1 MSAALRP
8 ASLFLACVALLWAA
22 SAARAEKVALV
33 IGMGAYVSV
42 PQLENA
48 RNDARDIAATLE
60 SVGFKVTLAIDTP
73 LAPLMDVIDE
83 FAFRAETAD
92 LAMVYFAGHGI
103 EVQGE
108 NFLIPVDAVVASNR
122 DVQRQSIS
130 LDMLLDA
137 VEGAREMRVVILDSC
152 RDNPFGDTIDLDYVG
167 TAPAGEDSATRSA
180 GRIGLAP
187 ANPSQGTIVA
197 FAARDGQVALDGL
210 GDNSP
215 FATALMDRLIEPGL
229 EISLMFRQV
238 RDQVLA
244 QTANLQEPYVYGS
257 LSGEPFYIAGPTE
270 GQVDVAAIAERMDAW
285 ANLAPDQELQL
296 AALADQ
302 GDTRSMLGLA
312 YISMNPGAGR
322 FDMSRAIDLLTRAA
336 NSGSAEAMFELA
348 RVYEQGLG
356 VTPDPARALALFQAS
371 ADLGYARAVN
381 DLGFLHYQGGLG
393 LAPDP
398 DRAIGFFAQAAE
410 LRHPQ
415 ALFNYAALVDDG
427 LVAGKGP
434 RDAASYLYRAL
445 RTGSRDV
452 LDVLMNNPTQFSP
465 ETRRA
470 LQQQLAAVNFYNG
483 PADGDFGPGTQAAIQ
498 AAFGVE
504 S

>member
-1 MSAALRP
+1 MPAALR
-8 ASLFLACVALLWAA
+8 SLCLIIFCTVLAG
-22 SAARAEKVALV
+22 SATAVRAEKVALV
-33 IGMGAYVSV
+33 IGMGQYVSV
-42 PQLENA
+42 PQLLNA
-48 RNDARDIAATLE
+48 SNDARDIAETLE
-60 SVGFKVTLAIDTP
+60 SVGFNVTLAIDTP
-73 LAPLMDVIDE
+73 LASLMDIIDE

-130 LDMLLDA
+130 LDMLLNA

-152 RDNPFGDTIDLDYVG
+152 RDNPFGDAIDLDLVG
-167 TAPAGEDSATRSA
+167 TAPEGEDSATRSA
-180 GRIGLAP
+180 GRVGLAP

-197 FAARDGQVALDGL
+197 FAARDGQVALDGT

-215 FATALMDRLIEPGL
+215 FATALMDKMVEPGL

-257 LSGEPFYIAGPTE
+257 LSGEPFYIAGPAE
-270 GQVDVAAIAERMDAW
+270 GQIDVAAIAERMDAW
-285 ANLAPDQELQL
+285 ANLGPDQEQQL
-296 AALADQ
+296 AALAEQ

-312 YISMNPGAGR
+312 YINMNPGGGR
-322 FDMSRAIDLLTRAA
+322 FDMGRAVDLLSRAAD
-336 NSGSAEAMFELA
+336 NGSAEAMFELA

-356 VTPDPARALALFQAS
+356 VEPDPERALALFKAS

-393 LAPDP
+393 LSPDP
-398 DRAIGFFAQAAE
+398 EQAIAFFAQAAE
-410 LRHPQ
+410 LRHPE

-427 LVAGKGP
+427 IVAGKGP
-434 RDAASYLYRAL
+434 RDAATYLYRAL
-445 RTGSRDV
+445 RTGNRDV
-452 LDVLMNNPTQFSP
+452 LEVLMNNPTQFSA

-470 LQQQLAAVNFYNG
+470 LQQQLAAVNFYDG
-483 PADGDFGPGTQAAIQ
+483 PADGDFGPGTQAAIE
-498 AAFGVE
+498 AAFGIE